1 MHSSLQADSISRL
14 EAWQIIK
21 HLCNTYELSVQT
33 YHNSISL
40 YQQFIESGQQ
50 NTNKNNQI
58 SRSQGKVSTK
68 KRVKPLGEWPKDQIQ
83 LETSNCLKHK
93 NIIRN
98 SSSQHDAKRY
108 MLDKD
113 KQDKQS
119 VSNKCLR
126 NHKIAKSKIKIK
138 QLFVN

>member
-1 MHSSLQADSISRL
+1 MHSSLQADSILRM
-14 EAWQIIK
+14 EPWQIIK

-40 YQQFIESGQQ
+40 YQQFIESRQQ
-50 NTNKNNQI
+50 NINKNNQI

-68 KRVKPLGEWPKDQIQ
+68 KKVKPLAEWPKDQIY

-98 SSSQHDAKRY
+98 SSSQEDAKKY

-113 KQDKQS
+113 KKDKQN

-126 NHKIAKSKIKIK
+126 NQKIAKSKINIE
-138 QLFVN
+138 